1 MNKFQ
6 FANERTP
13 YQLTMDAVYSAMETG
28 NVPGAREALAA
39 SDCSDDERDNIKH
52 NVLKDYGTRL

>member
-1 MNKFQ
+1 MNFTRSI
-6 FANERTP
+6 ERSP
-13 YQLTMDAVYSAMETG
+13 YQITMDAVYSAMETG

-39 SDCSDDERDNIKH
+39 SDLDSQERDNIKH